1 MQRIAAVC
9 FLDKELLCWLPA
21 TLEGAQARAVATMT
35 DSVLPFASFAA
46 AVNGGGGRRERE
58 RGERRE
64 ERSSWR
70 HRLTIKL

>member
-46 AVNGGGGRRERE
+46 AVNERGE
-58 RGERRE
+58 VEGEGERRE

>member
-21 TLEGAQARAVATMT
+21 TLEGAQVRAVATMT

-46 AVNGGGGRRERE
+46 VNEGGCGGRGREE
-58 RGERRE
+58 RGEIQLE
-64 ERSSWR
+64 A
-70 HRLTIKL
+70 